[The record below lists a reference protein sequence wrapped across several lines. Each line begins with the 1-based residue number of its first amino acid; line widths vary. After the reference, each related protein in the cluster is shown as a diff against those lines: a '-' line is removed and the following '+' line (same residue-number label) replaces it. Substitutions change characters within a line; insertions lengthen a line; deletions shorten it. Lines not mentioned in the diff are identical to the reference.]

1 MNILAKEKTNISVDT
16 LEKISNTDL
25 ADLCYNA
32 EQAIKAGGG
41 FGWITVPPRDVLKRY
56 WNSILLVNTNTLI
69 VGRLNG
75 DIAGSMQLSFY
86 PPNNEAQKTIARI
99 KSHFVAP
106 WARGY
111 GLAKAMIDYAIVKSK
126 ENNKINLNEFKEN
139 IYSQSGED
147 GIIKKILENLS
158 IEKSNEFVE
167 FGAHDG
173 KTNSNCFNLLKNN
186 GYQGIFIEPDKKRFQ
201 KLELNTKNYKSKN
214 INSYVF
220 EKGNL
225 MLDRILSKEKIS
237 QNFDILSIDIDG
249 HDYQI
254 FRSISLYSPK
264 IVIIEYNPTIPN
276 DIEYIQPDNIKV
288 RHGSSAKSIINLAYL
303 DRHLL

>member
-1 MNILAKEKTNISVDT
+1 MTVLTKEKTNISVDA

-86 PPNNEAQKTIARI
+86 PPNNEAQKRISRI

-111 GLAKAMIDYAIVKSK
+111 GLAKAMIDFTENVSRENDTKCIQLDVRETQEAAIKLFKTKGYKWWGENPHYAFVNGNFIKG
-126 ENNKINLNEFKEN
+126 
-139 IYSQSGED
+139 IYFY
-147 GIIKKILENLS
+147 KKI
-158 IEKSNEFVE
+158 
-167 FGAHDG
+167 
-173 KTNSNCFNLLKNN
+173 
-186 GYQGIFIEPDKKRFQ
+186 
-201 KLELNTKNYKSKN
+201 
-214 INSYVF
+214 
-220 EKGNL
+220 
-225 MLDRILSKEKIS
+225 
-237 QNFDILSIDIDG
+237 
-249 HDYQI
+249 
-254 FRSISLYSPK
+254 
-264 IVIIEYNPTIPN
+264 
-276 DIEYIQPDNIKV
+276 
-288 RHGSSAKSIINLAYL
+288 
-303 DRHLL
+303 

>member
-1 MNILAKEKTNISVDT
+1 MTVLAKEKTNIRVDT

-75 DIAGSMQLSFY
+75 DIAGSMQLSFC

-126 ENNKINLNEFKEN
+126 ENNKINIQLDIRETQTAAIQLFESKGF
-139 IYSQSGED
+139 IRWGE
-147 GIIKKILENLS
+147 
-158 IEKSNEFVE
+158 
-167 FGAHDG
+167 
-173 KTNSNCFNLLKNN
+173 
-186 GYQGIFIEPDKKRFQ
+186 
-201 KLELNTKNYKSKN
+201 
-214 INSYVF
+214 
-220 EKGNL
+220 
-225 MLDRILSKEKIS
+225 
-237 QNFDILSIDIDG
+237 
-249 HDYQI
+249 
-254 FRSISLYSPK
+254 
-264 IVIIEYNPTIPN
+264 NPTYAFVNGNPIKG
-276 DIEYIQPDNIKV
+276 YYYYRNIK
-288 RHGSSAKSIINLAYL
+288 
-303 DRHLL
+303 